1 MILNQKITT
10 ESAENTEQDRLTHAV
25 IGCAIEVHKTLG
37 VGLLESAYE
46 AALAYELAKKGLQ
59 FERQKP
65 LQLQYKEV
73 QIDCAYKLDFVVEN
87 QLILELKSV
96 ARHEPIFEAQLLTY
110 MKLAHIQKGLLI
122 NFNSRWLKDGI
133 KRMVLS

>member
-1 MILNQKITT
+1 MNQSITT
-10 ESAENTEQDRLTHAV
+10 ESAENTERDKLTHAV
-25 IGCAIEVHKTLG
+25 IG
-37 VGLLESAYE
+37 
-46 AALAYELAKKGLQ
+46 
-59 FERQKP
+59 
-65 LQLQYKEV
+65 
-73 QIDCAYKLDFVVEN
+73 CAYKLDFVVEK

-122 NFNSRWLKDGI
+122 SFNSRWLKDGV

>member
-1 MILNQKITT
+1 VNRTITT
-10 ESAENTEQDRLTHAV
+10 GGAENTERDKLTHAV

-46 AALAYELAKKGLQ
+46 AGLAYELAEQGIQ
-59 FERQKP
+59 FERQK
-65 LQLQYKEV
+65 
-73 QIDCAYKLDFVVEN
+73 
-87 QLILELKSV
+87 
-96 ARHEPIFEAQLLTY
+96 PIFEAQLLTY
-110 MKLAHIQKGLLI
+110 MKLAHIHKGLLI

>member
-1 MILNQKITT
+1 VNQAITT
-10 ESAENTEQDRLTHAV
+10 EGAESTEQDSLTHAV

-37 VGLLESAYE
+37 AGLLESAYE
-46 AALAYELAKKGLQ
+46 AALAYELTEQGFK

-65 LQLQYKEV
+65 LPLQYKEV
-73 QIDCAYKLDFVVEN
+73 QIDCAYRLDFVVEKK
-87 QLILELKSV
+87 IIVELKSV

-110 MKLAHIQKGLLI
+110 MRLAHIHKGLLI
-122 NFNSRWLKDGI
+122 NFNSRWLKDGV